1 MTLTQK
7 GIASLSLF
15 LLFCTRRELQ
25 HQQVYLFITSSSANA
40 SSSGKRKPAT
50 AAKTS
55 KKKGEGM
62 DPASVIE
69 EFGTTYGNMMFD
81 EAGISQLTPADSGRC
96 GMLIQKQ
103 R

>member
-1 MTLTQK
+1 
-7 GIASLSLF
+7 
-15 LLFCTRRELQ
+15 
-25 HQQVYLFITSSSANA
+25 LFITSSSANA
-40 SSSGKRKPAT
+40 SLSGKRKPAT

-69 EFGTTYGNMMFD
+69 EFGTTYRNRMFD

>member
-1 MTLTQK
+1 MTQK
-7 GIASLSLF
+7 GVLFIPVVLAVVYTKRATAPAS
-15 LLFCTRRELQ
+15 
-25 HQQVYLFITSSSANA
+25 YLFIMSSSANA
-40 SSSGKRKPAT
+40 SLSGKRKPAT

-96 GMLIQKQ
+96 GMLIQ